1 MVVLYRCKAQRKRVI
16 SLWIQGRSLNTMM
29 KEQRRVDELKSC
41 DYIWARHHFV
51 LARRYRLLLV
61 GLRATHL
68 QVD

>member
-1 MVVLYRCKAQRKRVI
+1 MMIEQRK
-16 SLWIQGRSLNTMM
+16 
-29 KEQRRVDELKSC
+29 VDDLKSC